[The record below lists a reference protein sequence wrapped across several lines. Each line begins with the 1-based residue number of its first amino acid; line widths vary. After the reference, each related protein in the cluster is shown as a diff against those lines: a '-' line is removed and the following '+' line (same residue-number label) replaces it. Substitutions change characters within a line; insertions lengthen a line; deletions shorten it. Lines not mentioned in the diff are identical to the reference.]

1 MERGETIGCMTSVY
15 EMKAE
20 LITDPET
27 RENSPPCVLKDGLGR
42 ASKCEVP
49 HEARDPAPSSG
60 Q

>member
-1 MERGETIGCMTSVY
+1 MTSVY
-15 EMKAE
+15 EIKAE

-27 RENSPPCVLKDGLGR
+27 RENSPPCVLKDGLVR